1 MWGEDSSV
9 MEQEGSKSK
18 SRRVRLIV
26 SRYGQDDDGADDDFD
41 VMIYVLDYKEVDN
54 DTVLF
59 CCF

>member
-26 SRYGQDDDGADDDFD
+26 SRYGQDEDGADDDFD
-41 VMIYVLDYKEVDN
+41 VMMLLLDMK
-54 DTVLF
+54 L
-59 CCF
+59 